1 MVKKCLLNTLC
12 ERLGQGDSC
21 KANFSASFV
30 TFSFT
35 FYRRRKKE
43 KKIFTVNFLPSGAVR
58 KNRKTEWWLFSE
70 RQFFRF
76 YHSLSRVS
84 VENRRSRTK
93 IIKEKRPEGPKLKT
107 KEINFVSWLR
117 VDKGL
122 PLAHLMRLL
131 NWFCLDERA
140 DSSEIE
146 GNNLSAS
153 F

>member
-1 MVKKCLLNTLC
+1 MTVAKLTFQLLSSRFPSHFI
-12 ERLGQGDSC
+12 EEE
-21 KANFSASFV
+21 
-30 TFSFT
+30 
-35 FYRRRKKE
+35 RKK